1 LYLDYH
7 HSLILGNYIE
17 ENNKEKIKLTIEKV
31 FTNQQDF
38 FSEEQKEINLIKD
51 LSGIK
56 FSKGSVLDNFIE
68 NDDIILSQIK
78 KIRN

>member
-1 LYLDYH
+1 
-7 HSLILGNYIE
+7 LI
-17 ENNKEKIKLTIEKV
+17 IEKV

-68 NDDIILSQIK
+68 NDDITLIQIK

>member
-1 LYLDYH
+1 M
-7 HSLILGNYIE
+7 I
-17 ENNKEKIKLTIEKV
+17 IEKV

-51 LSGIK
+51 LTGIK

-68 NDDIILSQIK
+68 NDDITLIQIK

>member
-1 LYLDYH
+1 M
-7 HSLILGNYIE
+7 I
-17 ENNKEKIKLTIEKV
+17 IEKV

-68 NDDIILSQIK
+68 NDDITLSQIK

>member
-1 LYLDYH
+1 
-7 HSLILGNYIE
+7 
-17 ENNKEKIKLTIEKV
+17 LTIEKV

>member
-1 LYLDYH
+1 M
-7 HSLILGNYIE
+7 I
-17 ENNKEKIKLTIEKV
+17 IEKV

>member
-1 LYLDYH
+1 M
-7 HSLILGNYIE
+7 
-17 ENNKEKIKLTIEKV
+17 TIEKV

-68 NDDIILSQIK
+68 NDDITLIQIK

>member
-1 LYLDYH
+1 M
-7 HSLILGNYIE
+7 
-17 ENNKEKIKLTIEKV
+17 TIEKV

>member
-1 LYLDYH
+1 M
-7 HSLILGNYIE
+7 I
-17 ENNKEKIKLTIEKV
+17 IEKV

-68 NDDIILSQIK
+68 NDDITLIQIK

>member
-1 LYLDYH
+1 M
-7 HSLILGNYIE
+7 
-17 ENNKEKIKLTIEKV
+17 TIEKV

-51 LSGIK
+51 LTGIK

-68 NDDIILSQIK
+68 NDDITLIQIK

>member
-1 LYLDYH
+1 M
-7 HSLILGNYIE
+7 I
-17 ENNKEKIKLTIEKV
+17 IEKV

-51 LSGIK
+51 LTGIK